1 MTRTI
6 TLDDAEAVHGYV
18 SRVCFKKGPPE
29 RIGAELEF
37 LLTGADPRLPVPLT
51 RTRAALDLLGP
62 LPGGS
67 SLTFEPGGQVE
78 LSSPP
83 ATDVTSLVSGLQ
95 ADVDALIGCL
105 AGSGLGVLDTA
116 VDPLRPPLRQLES
129 PRYDAMEAYFDG
141 LEATLPACYRVGRA
155 MMTSTAAI
163 QVNLDAGE
171 DPAARWRLLHD
182 LGPVLVAAFANSPH
196 RCGTPTGWRSSRQQ
210 IWQTLDPRR
219 TASCCGDGDPAAA
232 YADFALDAPL
242 MLPTGRGGTFRDWVE
257 SGAGPTED
265 DLALHLTTLFPPVRP
280 RGWFEVRY
288 LDAQPLRWWPVPVA
302 LLAALLDDEEAADA
316 AAVAARPA
324 RGLWTE
330 AGRDGLADP
339 VLRRAAEECFALATA
354 TLTRY
359 DSLLVDLVER
369 YAAAYVLQGRCPA
382 DDALTPT
389 DRPVEAR

>member
-1 MTRTI
+1 MTRPVV
-6 TLDDAEAVHGYV
+6 LDDAEAVHGYV
-18 SRVCFKKGPPE
+18 SRVCFKKGPPL

-37 LLTGADPRLPVPLT
+37 LLTGADPHRPVPLT
-51 RTRAALDLLGP
+51 QTRAALDLLGP

-67 SLTFEPGGQVE
+67 NITFEPGGQVE

-95 ADVDALIGCL
+95 ADVDALIGSL

-116 VDPLRPPLRQLES
+116 VDPLRQPLRQLDS
-129 PRYDAMEAYFDG
+129 PRYDAMEVYFDG
-141 LEATLPACYRVGRA
+141 LEATLDPCDRVGRA
-155 MMTSTAAI
+155 MMASTAAI

-182 LGPVLVAAFANSPH
+182 LGPVLVAAFANSPQ
-196 RCGTPTGWRSSRQQ
+196 RCGRRTGWKSSRQQ
-210 IWQTLDPRR
+210 IWQTLDPQR
-219 TASCCGDGDPAAA
+219 TASCCDDRDPAAA
-232 YADFALDAPL
+232 YADFALDAPV
-242 MLPTGRGGTFRDWVE
+242 MLPTGRGGTFRAWVE
-257 SGAGPTED
+257 SGDGPTEAE
-265 DLALHLTTLFPPVRP
+265 LADHLTTLFPPVRP

-302 LLAALLDDEEAADA
+302 LLSALLDDDDTTTAA
-316 AAVAARPA
+316 AAVARPA

-339 VLRRAAEECFALATA
+339 VLRRAAQECFALATA

-369 YAAAYVLQGRCPA
+369 YAAAYVLRGRCPA
-382 DDALTPT
+382 DDPVLPEH
-389 DRPVEAR
+389 PVEAR